1 MRRVNQLTRRKSQEA
16 ASRPVEDGALEPD
29 RREEL
34 TASISRMS
42 TARELADRLDAAM
55 NRANPFEASYMG
67 VSGYDDLVPDASEAG
82 EASRRVEMEEMLA
95 EAGEL
100 EAAAPS
106 PAESL
111 TLGCVTTFIEQEI
124 AVIDAAGVEHTV
136 SSQPFVPPAQ
146 LLAVA
151 ARTVPADSD
160 AAAAYLIRLS
170 QSGDYID
177 QVCERLRAGAAKGRL
192 PVAPLV
198 ADAIEWAENLLAAQV
213 PGPLAA
219 PQPPSGWARAD
230 DWAAHRDRIAADT
243 VKPAIGR
250 WIETIRD
257 LLPRSRPA
265 DRAGLIHIPGGDEDY
280 QRLIHLHTTLPLTAD
295 QIHQT
300 GLDQVAA
307 LEAHALDLGAS
318 VGLPDQK
325 AIHEAQRASAG
336 RRPPE
341 ESIRIAIEAV
351 RRAEVHAGE
360 VFPAPLPPPC
370 DIQPMPEF
378 VAASGTA
385 PHYTPPRA
393 DGTRPGTYWFNTLRP
408 TAGTGFDLEV
418 VAFHEAVPGHHLQF
432 GRIMQLTGLPDLQ
445 RTRYLTVFSEGWGL
459 YAEQLAEE
467 MGIYSDTEA
476 LLGMITASLMRAAR
490 LVVDTGMHAFGWS
503 RDRALQFFVDHVPV
517 PPEFAANE
525 IDRYLTMPGQA
536 LSYMTGKL
544 EIVKARDRAK
554 QQLGAAF
561 SLPAFHAALL
571 DSGSLPM
578 PILHR
583 HIDHWVESAAR

>member
-1 MRRVNQLTRRKSQEA
+1 
-16 ASRPVEDGALEPD
+16 
-29 RREEL
+29 
-34 TASISRMS
+34 MS

-82 EASRRVEMEEMLA
+82 EAGRRAEMEEMLA
-95 EAGEL
+95 EARTL
-100 EAAAPS
+100 EAATPS
-106 PAESL
+106 PADSV

-124 AVIDAAGVEHTV
+124 AVIDSAGVEHIV
-136 SSQPFVPPAQ
+136 SSQPFAPPAQ
-146 LLAVA
+146 FFAVA

-160 AAAAYLIRLS
+160 EASTYLTRLS
-170 QSGDYID
+170 RSGDYID
-177 QVCERLRAGAAKGRL
+177 QLSERLRTGAAKGRL
-192 PVAPLV
+192 PVASLV
-198 ADAIEWAENLLAAQV
+198 ADAVEWAEKLVAAPV

-219 PQPPSGWARAD
+219 PQPPRGWAGAD
-230 DWAAHRDRIAADT
+230 DWVEQRDRIAADT
-243 VKPAIGR
+243 VRPAMGR
-250 WIETIRD
+250 WIDTIRD
-257 LLPRSRPA
+257 LLPQSRPA
-265 DRAGLIHIPGGDEDY
+265 NRAGLTHIPGGDEDY
-280 QRLIHLHTTLPLTAD
+280 QRLIRLHTTLSLTAD

-318 VGLPDQK
+318 IGLHDLK
-325 AIHEAQRASAG
+325 AVHEAQRASAG

-341 ESIRIAIEAV
+341 ETIRIAIEAV

-360 VFPAPLPPPC
+360 VFPTPLPPPC

-378 VAASGTA
+378 VAVSGTA

-393 DGTRPGTYWFNTLRP
+393 DGTRPGTYWFNTHRP

-459 YAEQLAEE
+459 YAEQLADE
-467 MGIYSDTEA
+467 MGIYSGPEA
-476 LLGMITASLMRAAR
+476 RLGMITASLMRAAR
-490 LVVDTGMHAFGWS
+490 LVVDTGMHALGWS
-503 RDRALQFFVDHVPV
+503 RDKALQFFVEHVPV

-525 IDRYLTMPGQA
+525 IDRYLAMPGQA

-544 EIVKARDRAK
+544 EIVKARDGAK
-554 QQLGAAF
+554 ARLGAAF
-561 SLPAFHAALL
+561 ALPAFHAALL

-578 PILHR
+578 PVLHR
-583 HIDHWVESAAR
+583 HIDRWVESVAASTS

>member
-1 MRRVNQLTRRKSQEA
+1 MCA
-16 ASRPVEDGALEPD
+16 
-29 RREEL
+29 
-34 TASISRMS
+34 
-42 TARELADRLDAAM
+42 ARELSDRLDAAL

-82 EASRRVEMEEMLA
+82 EASRRAEMEQILTEVGA
-95 EAGEL
+95 L

-106 PAESL
+106 PADSV
-111 TLGCVTTFIEQEI
+111 TLGCATTFIEQEI
-124 AVIDAAGVEHTV
+124 AVIDSAGAEHIV
-136 SSQPFVPPAQ
+136 SSQPFAPPAQ
-146 LLAVA
+146 LFAVA
-151 ARTVPADSD
+151 ARTVVADSD
-160 AAAAYLIRLS
+160 DAAAYLARLS
-170 QSGDYID
+170 RSGDYID
-177 QVCERLRAGAAKGRL
+177 QLCERLRAGAARGRL
-192 PVAPLV
+192 PVAALV
-198 ADAIEWAENLLAAQV
+198 AGAIEWAETLIAAPV

-219 PQPPSGWARAD
+219 PQPPAGWAGAD
-230 DWAAHRDRIAADT
+230 DWAEQRDRIATDI
-243 VKPAIGR
+243 VRPAIGR
-250 WIETIRD
+250 WIETIKG

-265 DRAGLIHIPGGDEDY
+265 DRAGLTHIPGGDEDY
-280 QRLIHLHTTLPLTAD
+280 QRLIRLHTTLSLTAD
-295 QIHQT
+295 QIHET

-307 LEAHALDLGAS
+307 LEARALDLGAS
-318 VGLPDQK
+318 IGLHDLK

-341 ESIRIAIEAV
+341 ESIRIAIDAV
-351 RRAEVHAGE
+351 RRAEAHAGE
-360 VFPAPLPPPC
+360 VFPPPLPQPC
-370 DIQPMPEF
+370 DVQPMPEV
-378 VAASGTA
+378 VAVSGTA

-393 DGTRPGTYWFNTLRP
+393 DGTRPGTYWFNTRRP
-408 TAGTGFDLEV
+408 TAGSGFDLEV

-476 LLGMITASLMRAAR
+476 LLGMITASLMRATR

-503 RDRALQFFVDHVPV
+503 RDKALRYFVDHVPV

-525 IDRYLTMPGQA
+525 IDRYLIMPGQA

-544 EIVKARDRAK
+544 EILKARDGANQR
-554 QQLGAAF
+554 LGAAF
-561 SLPAFHAALL
+561 ALPAFHAALL

-578 PILHR
+578 PVLHR
-583 HIDHWVESAAR
+583 HIDRWVESSAAAAS